1 MGRANPS
8 VAPPPASSVRSPQC
22 AHGCNCCK
30 ASTLDEFR
38 STITQYVQ
46 QWPTWPDLADT
57 RNTNGLIVNPL
68 KHRPRRTYHVT

>member
-8 VAPPPASSVRSPQC
+8 VALPLPPPSAPRNMP
-22 AHGCNCCK
+22 GCNGCK

-68 KHRPRRTYHVT
+68 KHRLRRTCHVT